1 MKHSKLWFMISLIVF
16 IGTGFLLLTGSS
28 VLTISLSRST
38 NIPLGTF
45 TTWAGIASLPL
56 ALYFGIRKLRE
67 PTSIKD
73 RFLAYILKILIGLA
87 ILWMPICYLLAGNIS
102 FSFTEKAEFQGGQ
115 LAMQIFWYFSYFVAA
130 GPIILFLIYG
140 ITSLFKKKK

>member
-67 PTSIKD
+67 PTSKKD

-87 ILWMPICYLLAGNIS
+87 ILWMPIC
-102 FSFTEKAEFQGGQ
+102 
-115 LAMQIFWYFSYFVAA
+115 
-130 GPIILFLIYG
+130 
-140 ITSLFKKKK
+140 

>member
-67 PTSIKD
+67 PTSKKD

-140 ITSLFKKKK
+140 ITSFFKKKK